1 MMVRMLVDDGAMVY
15 VNGRAVY
22 KFNLPG
28 DKVYYELRPK
38 TMMRRVR
45 LSSCSA
51 QYLCVVVVRILIV
64 GYIPHIHDVCVRV
77 CACVCVC
84 VCVRGGWWRCVLHA

>member
-1 MMVRMLVDDGAMVY
+1 MARVLVDDGAMVY
-15 VNGRAVY
+15 VNGHPVH

-45 LSSCSA
+45 ASA
-51 QYLCVVVVRILIV
+51 PWTWALT
-64 GYIPHIHDVCVRV
+64 
-77 CACVCVC
+77 ACFAC
-84 VCVRGGWWRCVLHA
+84 LLP

>member
-15 VNGRAVY
+15 VNGRAVH

-45 LSSCSA
+45 LSC
-51 QYLCVVVVRILIV
+51 
-64 GYIPHIHDVCVRV
+64 
-77 CACVCVC
+77 
-84 VCVRGGWWRCVLHA
+84 

>member
-1 MMVRMLVDDGAMVY
+1 MARMLVDDGAMVY
-15 VNGRAVY
+15 VNGRAVH

-51 QYLCVVVVRILIV
+51 QYQCVVVVDVGILVV
-64 GYIPHIHDVCVRV
+64 GYNPHIHDVCVRV

-84 VCVRGGWWRCVLHA
+84 VRGGWWRCVLHA